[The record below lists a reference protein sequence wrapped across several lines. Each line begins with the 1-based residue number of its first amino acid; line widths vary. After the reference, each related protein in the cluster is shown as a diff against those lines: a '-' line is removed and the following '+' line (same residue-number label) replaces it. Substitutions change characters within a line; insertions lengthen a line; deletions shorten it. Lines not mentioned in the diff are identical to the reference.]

1 MVNIIIANAL
11 NGELTNIEVENSD
24 SIENLKALVEVRTS
38 VPLNRQRLLKD
49 GQELR
54 NTQTIQVWFR

>member
-54 NTQTIQVWFR
+54 NTQTIQVWFS